1 MKRIVLIMRSVS
13 IKQLMQ
19 RFKVRNKRMR
29 SLRTGSGYTAASSS
43 YEGPLADLFDCWRA
57 NKSDIFKCSTEIEA
71 LKQAMSNYSPPTHH
85 HKPTINFHLQQAL
98 KERLK
103 KP

>member
-1 MKRIVLIMRSVS
+1 MRTVS

-29 SLRTGSGYTAASSS
+29 SLKAGSNYSAVSSSS
-43 YEGPLADLFDCWRA
+43 YEGPLADLFDCWRTH
-57 NKSDIFKCSTEIEA
+57 KFDISQCTTEIEA
-71 LKQAMSNYSPPTHH
+71 LKQAMSNYSPSTHH

-103 KP
+103 KS